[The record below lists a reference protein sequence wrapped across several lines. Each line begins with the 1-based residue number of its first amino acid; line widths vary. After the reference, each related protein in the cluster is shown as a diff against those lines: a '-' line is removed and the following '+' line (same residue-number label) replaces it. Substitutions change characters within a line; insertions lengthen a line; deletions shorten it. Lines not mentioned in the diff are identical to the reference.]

1 MRIIAHFYAIPPAIY
16 FGKGERHSHIFTRHK
31 PRRSLDMQAFP
42 RGERGCKTAAVAA
55 AAALLCSLTGAP
67 ASPQAEE
74 AEKIIVIGTTP
85 VRQDDLDAGDFPGRI
100 QSADSEELSGSVSP
114 DISGYLNR
122 YFGGVHINSGQGNP
136 LQVDLYYRGFAAS
149 PLLGLPMGMAVY
161 QNGVRLNEPLGD
173 TVNWDLVP
181 MNAIAGLSLLS
192 GSNPLYGLNTL
203 GGAIVVEMKNGFTH
217 PGHSVEVEGGSY
229 ERFIGNFESGG
240 NNGEYAWYV
249 NAQRFYDGGWRDLS
263 KSWAENLYAS
273 FDWRGDRATL
283 GLNYHRGRSD
293 LTGNGLSPT
302 GLLSADRDAIFT
314 APDITEN
321 DMYMWALR
329 GDYEIAD
336 DVRLSGNLYYRDNT
350 TDSFNGDG
358 AEEEL
363 LDPPGEP
370 ECEDSTV
377 FPANPSIPGDPE
389 GCDAV
394 NNISERSQRAH
405 GGVLELDFPLD
416 WFNLEHDLN
425 AGIGYYEGRS
435 TFDSRV
441 QYARLD
447 PNTRSTRGPQSVTG
461 PFSNDDDDITDVKT
475 RVERTYLYLGD
486 SIIVN
491 DHWTVN
497 LAAFYHDSEIRLSD
511 RTGDQPELNG
521 SHDYDNFNWSTGAVW
536 HWRSDMDFYG
546 SYSESSRLPTPIEL
560 ACSED
565 ILAARIANNPGDEVE
580 CRLPNAFLA
589 DPPLDE
595 VISETFE
602 LGVRGVAA
610 NGWLWSLGAF
620 HTENRDDI
628 IWQTTGRAHGAFRNV
643 DKTRRVGLEA
653 SLAGDYGRLDWR
665 LNYTWLE
672 ATFEDDFQ
680 ALVSEDYAALG
691 ATVSEVCPDRGTTC
705 MAGDRVEVA
714 NVRKGDDIPGIPQHL
729 FKAAADY
736 AFTNR
741 FSMGVDMI
749 AVSDSHLRGDESNQL
764 DEVSGFAV
772 FNARANYRFDNFEA
786 FVLVEN
792 LFDRDYEN
800 FGLVGEEPELGR
812 ADAAG
817 DPSVLELADE
827 RALYYAPGAPI
838 SVWAGVRMRF

>member
-1 MRIIAHFYAIPPAIY
+1 MLFFEAEPAFVIHKRPYRDNSSLVQFLTPAHGRITVVARLSSKLIGKTLQPFIPARLTCSGRGSLLNLRHFEPEGAGLLAD
-16 FGKGERHSHIFTRHK
+16 TR
-31 PRRSLDMQAFP
+31 RRMVGMYVNELVARLTPSASPSRRLFDLYRECLQAL
-42 RGERGCKTAAVAA
+42 AA
-55 AAALLCSLTGAP
+55 ATDAPPDETERAL
-67 ASPQAEE
+67 
-74 AEKIIVIGTTP
+74 
-85 VRQDDLDAGDFPGRI
+85 RHF
-100 QSADSEELSGSVSP
+100 EL
-114 DISGYLNR
+114 R
-122 YFGGVHINSGQGNP
+122 
-136 LQVDLYYRGFAAS
+136 
-149 PLLGLPMGMAVY
+149 LL
-161 QNGVRLNEPLGD
+161 
-173 TVNWDLVP
+173 
-181 MNAIAGLSLLS
+181 
-192 GSNPLYGLNTL
+192 
-203 GGAIVVEMKNGFTH
+203 
-217 PGHSVEVEGGSY
+217 
-229 ERFIGNFESGG
+229 
-240 NNGEYAWYV
+240 
-249 NAQRFYDGGWRDLS
+249 
-263 KSWAENLYAS
+263 
-273 FDWRGDRATL
+273 
-283 GLNYHRGRSD
+283 D

-370 ECEDSTV
+370 ECQDSTV

-486 SIIVN
+486 SISVN

-620 HTENRDDI
+620 HTGNQDDI

-680 ALVSEDYAALG
+680 ALVSDDYAALG
-691 ATVSEVCPDRGTTC
+691 ATVSDVCPDRGTTC

-714 NVRKGDDIPGIPQHL
+714 SVRKGDDIPGIPQHL

-736 AFTNR
+736 AFTDR
-741 FSMGVDMI
+741 LSMGVDMI

>member
-1 MRIIAHFYAIPPAIY
+1 
-16 FGKGERHSHIFTRHK
+16 
-31 PRRSLDMQAFP
+31 MQALHH
-42 RGERGCKTAAVAA
+42 GGHGCKTAAA
-55 AAALLCSLTGAP
+55 AAALLCVLTGVPAP
-67 ASPQAEE
+67 VQGAE

-100 QSADSEELSGSVSP
+100 QSAGSEELGASVSA

-122 YFGGVHINSGQGNP
+122 YFGGVHINSAQGNP

-181 MNAIAGLSLLS
+181 MNAVAGLSLLS

-203 GGAIVVEMKNGFTH
+203 GGAIVIEMKNGFTH
-217 PGHSVEVEGGSY
+217 PGHAVEAEGGSY

-240 NNGEYAWYV
+240 NNGEFAWYV
-249 NAQRFYDGGWRDLS
+249 NAQRFYEGGWRDLS

-273 FDWRGDRATL
+273 FDWRGDGATL

-293 LTGNGLSPT
+293 LKGNGLLPA
-302 GLLSADRDAIFT
+302 GLLDGERDAIFT

-321 DMYMWALR
+321 DLYLWAFR
-329 GDYEIAD
+329 GDYQIGD
-336 DVRLSGNLYYRDNT
+336 DVRLSGNLYYRDNA

-363 LDPPGEP
+363 IDPADPMDRVQA
-370 ECEDSTV
+370 CEDIS
-377 FPANPSIPGDPE
+377 
-389 GCDAV
+389 CDAV

-416 WFNLEHDLN
+416 WFGLQHDLN
-425 AGIGYYEGRS
+425 AGMGYYEGRS

-441 QYARLD
+441 QYATLD
-447 PNTRSTRGPQSVTG
+447 PNTRSTRGPRSVAG
-461 PFSNDDDDITDVKT
+461 AFSDDDDDITDVKT
-475 RVERTYLYLGD
+475 RVKRTYLYLGD
-486 SIIVN
+486 SISVG
-491 DHWTVN
+491 DAWTVN
-497 LAAFYHDSEIRLSD
+497 LAGFYHDSEIRLTD

-536 HWRSDMDFYG
+536 HWRSDTDFYG

-560 ACSED
+560 ACSEE
-565 ILAARIANNPGDEVE
+565 ILAARAASGGGDEVE

-602 LGVRGVAA
+602 FGVRGAAA
-610 NGWLWSLGAF
+610 NGWLWSVGAF
-620 HTENRDDI
+620 HTENNDDI

-643 DKTRRVGLEA
+643 DKTRRVGIEA

-672 ATFEDDFQ
+672 ATFEDDFE

-691 ATVSEVCPDRGTTC
+691 ATVREVCPNRGTGC
-705 MAGDRVEVA
+705 AAADMVEVA
-714 NVRKGDDIPGIPQHL
+714 SVGKGDDIPGIPQHL

-736 AFTNR
+736 AFTDR
-741 FSMGVDMI
+741 FSVGVDMI

-764 DEVSGFAV
+764 DEVSGYAV
-772 FNARANYRFDNFEA
+772 FNARANYRAGGFEA
-786 FVLVEN
+786 FVLIEN

-800 FGLVGEEPELGR
+800 FGLIGEEPELGR
-812 ADAAG
+812 EVGG
-817 DPSVLELADE
+817 DPSVLELDDE
-827 RALYYAPGAPI
+827 RALYYAPGAPL
-838 SVWAGVRMRF
+838 SVWGGVRWRF

>member
-1 MRIIAHFYAIPPAIY
+1 
-16 FGKGERHSHIFTRHK
+16 
-31 PRRSLDMQAFP
+31 MQAL
-42 RGERGCKTAAVAA
+42 RHGGHGCKTAV
-55 AAALLCSLTGAP
+55 AAALLCVLTGVPAP
-67 ASPQAEE
+67 AQAEE

-85 VRQDDLDAGDFPGRI
+85 VRQDDLNAGDFPGRI
-100 QSADSEELSGSVSP
+100 QSAGSEELAGSVSP
-114 DISGYLNR
+114 DISSYLNR
-122 YFGGVHINSGQGNP
+122 YFGGVHINSAQGNP

-181 MNAIAGLSLLS
+181 MNAVAGLSLLS

-203 GGAIVVEMKNGFTH
+203 GGAVVLEMKNGFTH
-217 PGHSVEVEGGSY
+217 PGHAVEMEGGSY

-273 FDWRGDRATL
+273 FDWRGERATL

-293 LTGNGLSPT
+293 LKGNGLLPA
-302 GLLSADRDAIFT
+302 GLLSTDRDAIFT

-329 GDYEIAD
+329 GDYEISG
-336 DVRLSGNLYYRDNT
+336 DVRLSGNLYYRDNA

-363 LDPPGEP
+363 LEPPGED
-370 ECEDSTV
+370 ECNDIMT
-377 FPANPSIPGDPE
+377 PAGRPD

-394 NNISERSQRAH
+394 NNLSRRSQRAH

-416 WFNLEHDLN
+416 WFGLEHDLN
-425 AGIGYYEGRS
+425 AGIGYYQGRS
-435 TFDSRV
+435 SFDSRV
-441 QYARLD
+441 QYAVLD
-447 PNTRSTRGPQSVTG
+447 PITRSTRGPRSITG
-461 PFSNDDDDITDVKT
+461 EFSDDDDDITDVKT

-486 SIIVN
+486 SISVN
-491 DHWTVN
+491 DRWTVN

-511 RTGDQPELNG
+511 RSGDQPELNG

-560 ACSED
+560 ACSEE
-565 ILAARIANNPGDEVE
+565 ILAARIASNPGDEVE

-602 LGVRGVAA
+602 FGVRGVAA

-620 HTENRDDI
+620 HTENNDDI

-672 ATFEDDFQ
+672 ATFEDDFE
-680 ALVSEDYAALG
+680 ALVSEDYEALG
-691 ATVSEVCPDRGTTC
+691 ATVREVCPDRG
-705 MAGDRVEVA
+705 AGCAADEMVTVA
-714 NVRKGDDIPGIPQHL
+714 SVGKGDDIPGIPQHL
-729 FKAAADY
+729 FKAAADV
-736 AFTNR
+736 AFTDR

-764 DEVSGFAV
+764 GKVSGYAV
-772 FNARANYRFDNFEA
+772 FNARASYRFDNFEA

-800 FGLVGEEPELGR
+800 FGLIGEEPQLGR
-812 ADAAG
+812 ENMAG
-817 DPSVLELADE
+817 DPSVLELNDE
-827 RALYYAPGAPI
+827 RALYYAPGAPL
-838 SVWAGVRMRF
+838 SVWGGVRMRF

>member
-1 MRIIAHFYAIPPAIY
+1 
-16 FGKGERHSHIFTRHK
+16 
-31 PRRSLDMQAFP
+31 MQALHH
-42 RGERGCKTAAVAA
+42 GGHGCKTAAAA
-55 AAALLCSLTGAP
+55 AFLCVLTGVPAP
-67 ASPQAEE
+67 APGAE

-85 VRQDDLDAGDFPGRI
+85 VRQDDLNAGDFPGRI
-100 QSADSEELSGSVSP
+100 QSAGSEELGASASP

-122 YFGGVHINSGQGNP
+122 YFGGVHINSAQGNP

-181 MNAIAGLSLLS
+181 MNAVAGLSLLS

-203 GGAIVVEMKNGFTH
+203 GGAVVLEMKNGFTH
-217 PGHSVEVEGGSY
+217 PGHAVEAEGGSY

-240 NNGEYAWYV
+240 NNGEFAWYV
-249 NAQRFYDGGWRDLS
+249 NAQRFYEGGWRDLS
-263 KSWAENLYAS
+263 QSWAENLYAS
-273 FDWRGDRATL
+273 FDWRGERATL

-293 LTGNGLSPT
+293 LKGNGLLPA
-302 GLLSADRDAIFT
+302 GLLSTDRDAIFT

-329 GDYEIAD
+329 GDYEISD
-336 DVRLSGNLYYRDNT
+336 DVRLSGNLYYRDNAT
-350 TDSFNGDG
+350 GSFNGDG

-363 LDPPGEP
+363 IDPADPMDRVQA
-370 ECEDSTV
+370 CEDIS
-377 FPANPSIPGDPE
+377 
-389 GCDAV
+389 CDAV

-416 WFNLEHDLN
+416 WFGLEHDLN
-425 AGIGYYEGRS
+425 AGIGHYEGRS
-435 TFDSRV
+435 GFDSRV

-447 PNTRSTRGPQSVTG
+447 PNTRSTLGPQSVAG
-461 PFSNDDDDITDVKT
+461 AFSDDDDDITDVAT
-475 RVERTYLYLGD
+475 RVKRTYLYLGD
-486 SIIVN
+486 SIAVG
-491 DHWTVN
+491 DAWTVN
-497 LAAFYHDSEIRLSD
+497 LAGFYHDSEIRLSD

-536 HWRSDMDFYG
+536 HWRADMDFYG

-560 ACSED
+560 ACSEE
-565 ILAARIANNPGDEVE
+565 ILAARAASGGGGEVE

-595 VISETFE
+595 VVSETFE

-620 HTENRDDI
+620 RTENNDDI

-643 DKTRRVGLEA
+643 DKTRRLGIEA

-672 ATFEDDFQ
+672 ATFEDDFE

-691 ATVSEVCPDRGTTC
+691 AATREVCPDRG
-705 MAGDRVEVA
+705 AGCAADDMVTVA
-714 NVRKGDDIPGIPQHL
+714 SVGKGDDIPGIPQHL

-736 AFTNR
+736 SFTDR
-741 FSMGVDMI
+741 LSAGLDMI

-764 DEVSGFAV
+764 GKVSGYAV
-772 FNARANYRFDNFEA
+772 FNARASYRVDDFEA

-800 FGLVGEEPELGR
+800 FGLIGEEPQLGR
-812 ADAAG
+812 ENMAG
-817 DPSVLELADE
+817 DPSVLELDDE
-827 RALYYAPGAPI
+827 RALYYAPGAPL
-838 SVWAGVRMRF
+838 SVWGGVRWRF

>member
-1 MRIIAHFYAIPPAIY
+1 
-16 FGKGERHSHIFTRHK
+16 
-31 PRRSLDMQAFP
+31 MQALHH
-42 RGERGCKTAAVAA
+42 GGHGCKTAAA
-55 AAALLCSLTGAP
+55 AAALLCVLTGVPAP
-67 ASPQAEE
+67 VQGAE

-100 QSADSEELSGSVSP
+100 QSAGSEELGASVSA

-122 YFGGVHINSGQGNP
+122 YFGGVHINSAQGNP

-181 MNAIAGLSLLS
+181 MNAVAGLSLLS

-203 GGAIVVEMKNGFTH
+203 GGAIVIEMKNGFTH
-217 PGHSVEVEGGSY
+217 PGHAVEAEGGSY

-240 NNGEYAWYV
+240 NNGEFAWYV
-249 NAQRFYDGGWRDLS
+249 NAQRFYEGGWRDLS

-273 FDWRGDRATL
+273 FDWRGDGATL

-293 LTGNGLSPT
+293 LTGNGLLPA
-302 GLLSADRDAIFT
+302 GLLDGERDAIFT

-329 GDYEIAD
+329 GDYEISD
-336 DVRLSGNLYYRDNT
+336 DVRLSGNLYYRDNA

-363 LDPPGEP
+363 IDPADPMDRVQA
-370 ECEDSTV
+370 CEDIS
-377 FPANPSIPGDPE
+377 
-389 GCDAV
+389 CDAV

-416 WFNLEHDLN
+416 WFGLQHDLN
-425 AGIGYYEGRS
+425 AGMGYYEGRS

-447 PNTRSTRGPQSVTG
+447 PNTRSTRGPRSVAG
-461 PFSNDDDDITDVKT
+461 AFSDDDDDITDVKT
-475 RVERTYLYLGD
+475 RVKRTYLYLGD
-486 SIIVN
+486 SISVG
-491 DHWTVN
+491 DAWTVN
-497 LAAFYHDSEIRLSD
+497 LAGFYHDSEIRLTD

-536 HWRSDMDFYG
+536 HWRSDTDFYG

-560 ACSED
+560 ACSEE
-565 ILAARIANNPGDEVE
+565 ILAARAASGGDEVE

-602 LGVRGVAA
+602 FGVRGAAA

-620 HTENRDDI
+620 HTENNDDI

-672 ATFEDDFQ
+672 ATFEDDFE

-691 ATVSEVCPDRGTTC
+691 ATVREVCPNRGTGC
-705 MAGDRVEVA
+705 AAADMVEVA
-714 NVRKGDDIPGIPQHL
+714 SVGKGDDIPGIPQHL

-736 AFTNR
+736 AFTDR
-741 FSMGVDMI
+741 FSVGVDMI

-764 DEVSGFAV
+764 DEVSGYAV
-772 FNARANYRFDNFEA
+772 FNARANYRAGGFEA
-786 FVLVEN
+786 FVLIEN

-800 FGLVGEEPELGR
+800 FGLIGEEPELGR
-812 ADAAG
+812 EVGG
-817 DPSVLELADE
+817 DPSVLELDDE
-827 RALYYAPGAPI
+827 RALYYAPGAPL
-838 SVWAGVRMRF
+838 SVWGGVRWRF

>member
-1 MRIIAHFYAIPPAIY
+1 
-16 FGKGERHSHIFTRHK
+16 
-31 PRRSLDMQAFP
+31 MQALHH
-42 RGERGCKTAAVAA
+42 GGHGCKTAAA
-55 AAALLCSLTGAP
+55 AAALLCVLTGVPAP
-67 ASPQAEE
+67 VQGTE

-100 QSADSEELSGSVSP
+100 QSAGSKELGASVSA

-122 YFGGVHINSGQGNP
+122 YFGGVHINSAQGNP

-181 MNAIAGLSLLS
+181 MNAVAGLSLLS

-203 GGAIVVEMKNGFTH
+203 GGAIVIEMKNGFTH
-217 PGHSVEVEGGSY
+217 PGHAVEAEGGSY

-240 NNGEYAWYV
+240 NNGEFAWYV
-249 NAQRFYDGGWRDLS
+249 NAQRFYEGGWRDLS

-273 FDWRGDRATL
+273 FDWRGDGATL

-293 LTGNGLSPT
+293 LKGNGLLPA
-302 GLLSADRDAIFT
+302 GLLDGERDAIFT

-321 DMYMWALR
+321 DMYLWALR
-329 GDYEIAD
+329 GDYQIGD
-336 DVRLSGNLYYRDNT
+336 DVRLSGNLYYRDNA

-363 LDPPGEP
+363 IDPADPMDRVQA
-370 ECEDSTV
+370 CEDIS
-377 FPANPSIPGDPE
+377 
-389 GCDAV
+389 CDAV

-416 WFNLEHDLN
+416 WFGLQHDLN
-425 AGIGYYEGRS
+425 AGMGYYEGRS

-441 QYARLD
+441 QYATLD
-447 PNTRSTRGPQSVTG
+447 PNTRSTRGPRSVAG
-461 PFSNDDDDITDVKT
+461 AFSDDDDDITDVKT
-475 RVERTYLYLGD
+475 RVKRTYLYLGD
-486 SIIVN
+486 SISVG
-491 DHWTVN
+491 DAWTVN
-497 LAAFYHDSEIRLSD
+497 LAGFYHDSEIRLTD

-536 HWRSDMDFYG
+536 HWRSDTDFYG

-560 ACSED
+560 ACSEE
-565 ILAARIANNPGDEVE
+565 ILAARAASGGGDEVE

-602 LGVRGVAA
+602 FGVRGAAA

-620 HTENRDDI
+620 HTENNDDI

-672 ATFEDDFQ
+672 ATFEDDFE

-691 ATVSEVCPDRGTTC
+691 ATVREVCPNRGTGC
-705 MAGDRVEVA
+705 AAADMVEVA
-714 NVRKGDDIPGIPQHL
+714 SVGKGDDIPGIPQHL

-736 AFTNR
+736 AFTDR

-764 DEVSGFAV
+764 DEVSGYAV
-772 FNARANYRFDNFEA
+772 FNARANYRAGGFEA

-800 FGLVGEEPELGR
+800 FGLIGEEPELGR
-812 ADAAG
+812 EVGG
-817 DPSVLELADE
+817 DPSVLELDDE
-827 RALYYAPGAPI
+827 RALYYAPGAPL
-838 SVWAGVRMRF
+838 SVWGGVRWRF

>member
-1 MRIIAHFYAIPPAIY
+1 
-16 FGKGERHSHIFTRHK
+16 
-31 PRRSLDMQAFP
+31 MQAFP
-42 RGERGCKTAAVAA
+42 RGERGCKTAAIAA

-67 ASPQAEE
+67 APAQAEE

-370 ECEDSTV
+370 ECQDSTV

-486 SIIVN
+486 SISVN

-680 ALVSEDYAALG
+680 ALVSDDYAALG
-691 ATVSEVCPDRGTTC
+691 ATVSDVCPDRGTTC

-714 NVRKGDDIPGIPQHL
+714 SVRKGDDIPGIPQHL

-736 AFTNR
+736 AFTDR
-741 FSMGVDMI
+741 LSMGVDMI

-812 ADAAG
+812 ADAGG

>member
-1 MRIIAHFYAIPPAIY
+1 
-16 FGKGERHSHIFTRHK
+16 
-31 PRRSLDMQAFP
+31 MQALHH
-42 RGERGCKTAAVAA
+42 GGHGCKTAAA
-55 AAALLCSLTGAP
+55 AAALLCVLTGVPAP
-67 ASPQAEE
+67 VQGAE

-100 QSADSEELSGSVSP
+100 QSAGSKELGASVSA

-122 YFGGVHINSGQGNP
+122 YFGGVHINSAQGNP

-181 MNAIAGLSLLS
+181 MNAVAGLSLLS

-203 GGAIVVEMKNGFTH
+203 GGAIVIEMKNGFTH
-217 PGHSVEVEGGSY
+217 PGHAVEAEGGSY

-240 NNGEYAWYV
+240 NNGEFAWYV
-249 NAQRFYDGGWRDLS
+249 NAQRFYEGGWRDLS

-273 FDWRGDRATL
+273 FDWRGDGATL

-293 LTGNGLSPT
+293 LKGNGLLPA
-302 GLLSADRDAIFT
+302 GLLDGERDAIFT

-321 DMYMWALR
+321 DMYLWALR
-329 GDYEIAD
+329 GDYQIGD
-336 DVRLSGNLYYRDNT
+336 DVRLSGNLYYRDNA

-363 LDPPGEP
+363 IDPADPMDRVQA
-370 ECEDSTV
+370 CEDIS
-377 FPANPSIPGDPE
+377 
-389 GCDAV
+389 CDAV

-416 WFNLEHDLN
+416 WFGLQHDLN
-425 AGIGYYEGRS
+425 AGMGYYEGRS

-441 QYARLD
+441 QYATLD
-447 PNTRSTRGPQSVTG
+447 PNTRSTRGPRSVAG
-461 PFSNDDDDITDVKT
+461 AFSDDDDDITDVKT
-475 RVERTYLYLGD
+475 RVKRTYLYLGD
-486 SIIVN
+486 SISVG
-491 DHWTVN
+491 DAWTVN
-497 LAAFYHDSEIRLSD
+497 LAGFYHDSEIRLTD

-536 HWRSDMDFYG
+536 HWRSDTDFYG

-560 ACSED
+560 ACSEE
-565 ILAARIANNPGDEVE
+565 ILAARAASGGGDEVE

-602 LGVRGVAA
+602 FGVRGAAA

-620 HTENRDDI
+620 HTENNDDI

-672 ATFEDDFQ
+672 ATFEDDFE

-691 ATVSEVCPDRGTTC
+691 ATVREVCPNRGTGC
-705 MAGDRVEVA
+705 AAADMVEVA
-714 NVRKGDDIPGIPQHL
+714 SVGKGDDIPGIPQHL

-736 AFTNR
+736 AFTDR

-764 DEVSGFAV
+764 DEVSGYAV
-772 FNARANYRFDNFEA
+772 FNARANYRAGGFEA

-800 FGLVGEEPELGR
+800 FGLIGEEPELGR
-812 ADAAG
+812 EVGG
-817 DPSVLELADE
+817 DPSVLELDDE
-827 RALYYAPGAPI
+827 RALYYAPGAPL
-838 SVWAGVRMRF
+838 SVWGGVRWRF

>member
-1 MRIIAHFYAIPPAIY
+1 
-16 FGKGERHSHIFTRHK
+16 
-31 PRRSLDMQAFP
+31 MQALHH
-42 RGERGCKTAAVAA
+42 GGHGCKTAAA
-55 AAALLCSLTGAP
+55 AAALLCVLTGVPAP
-67 ASPQAEE
+67 VQGAE

-100 QSADSEELSGSVSP
+100 QSAGSEELGASVSA

-122 YFGGVHINSGQGNP
+122 YFGGVHINSAQGNP

-181 MNAIAGLSLLS
+181 MNAVAGLSLLS

-203 GGAIVVEMKNGFTH
+203 GGAIVIEMKNGFTH
-217 PGHSVEVEGGSY
+217 PGHAVEAEGGSY

-240 NNGEYAWYV
+240 NNGEFAWYV
-249 NAQRFYDGGWRDLS
+249 NAQRFYEGGWRDLS

-273 FDWRGDRATL
+273 FDWRGDGATL

-293 LTGNGLSPT
+293 LKGNGLLPA
-302 GLLSADRDAIFT
+302 GLLDGERDAIFT

-329 GDYEIAD
+329 GDYEISD
-336 DVRLSGNLYYRDNT
+336 DVRLSGNLYYRDNA

-363 LDPPGEP
+363 IDPADPMDRVQA
-370 ECEDSTV
+370 CEDIS
-377 FPANPSIPGDPE
+377 
-389 GCDAV
+389 CDAV

-416 WFNLEHDLN
+416 WFGLQHDLN
-425 AGIGYYEGRS
+425 AGMGYYEGRS

-447 PNTRSTRGPQSVTG
+447 PNTRSTRGPRSVAG
-461 PFSNDDDDITDVKT
+461 AFSDDDDDITDVKT
-475 RVERTYLYLGD
+475 RVKRTYLYLGD
-486 SIIVN
+486 SISVG
-491 DHWTVN
+491 DAWTVN
-497 LAAFYHDSEIRLSD
+497 LAGFYHDSEIRLTD

-536 HWRSDMDFYG
+536 HWRSDTDFYG

-560 ACSED
+560 ACSEE
-565 ILAARIANNPGDEVE
+565 ILAARAASGGDEVE

-602 LGVRGVAA
+602 FGVRGAAA

-620 HTENRDDI
+620 HTENNDDI

-672 ATFEDDFQ
+672 ATFEDDFE

-691 ATVSEVCPDRGTTC
+691 ATVREVCPNRGTGC
-705 MAGDRVEVA
+705 AAADMVEVA
-714 NVRKGDDIPGIPQHL
+714 SVGKGDDIPGIPQHL

-736 AFTNR
+736 AFTDR
-741 FSMGVDMI
+741 FSVGVDMI

-764 DEVSGFAV
+764 DEVSGYAV
-772 FNARANYRFDNFEA
+772 FNARANYRAGGFEA
-786 FVLVEN
+786 FVLIEN

-800 FGLVGEEPELGR
+800 FGLIGEEPELGR
-812 ADAAG
+812 EVGG
-817 DPSVLELADE
+817 DPSVLELDDE
-827 RALYYAPGAPI
+827 RALYYAPGAPL
-838 SVWAGVRMRF
+838 SVWGGVRWRF